1 MKNNSE
7 EPVMM
12 TFGGHLDVLRK
23 MLFRIMAVVL
33 FLGIC
38 VFAFKEDT
46 FRILLAPRKWDFVT
60 YRSIESL
67 LNWMGVEFH
76 FSEYHIDLINTEL
89 SAQFMT
95 HISSSVYLALLG
107 ASPYVVYE
115 LFCFITPALY
125 ERERRYSVG
134 IIIATYLLF
143 AVGILMSY
151 FIIFPI
157 SFRFLGTY
165 QVDAS
170 IVNTITLSS
179 YISTFTMLTLIMGLV
194 FQLPVLAFFL
204 AKIGLISSCILK
216 KYRKHAIV
224 IIMIIAAVITP
235 PDIFTLVLVTI
246 PIYLL
251 YEVSIFIV
259 KRVENISNRH
269 CGQWRDGGQ

>member
-7 EPVMM
+7 ESVMM
-12 TFGGHLDVLRK
+12 TFGEHLDVLRK
-23 MLFRIMAVVL
+23 MLFRIITVVL
-33 FLGIC
+33 ILGVFI
-38 VFAFKEDT
+38 FAFKKET
-46 FRILLAPRKWDFVT
+46 FSILLAPREWNFVT
-60 YRSIESL
+60 YRWIEAL
-67 LNWMGVEFH
+67 INCAGFDFH
-76 FSEYHIDLINTEL
+76 FGEYHIDLINTEL

-125 ERERRYSVG
+125 EREKRYSVG
-134 IIIATYLLF
+134 IVIATYLLF

-151 FIIFPI
+151 FLIFPI

-165 QVDAS
+165 QVDTS

-204 AKIGLISSCILK
+204 AKINLITSNVLK
-216 KYRKHAIV
+216 RYRKHAIV

-246 PIYLL
+246 PIYIL
-251 YEVSIFIV
+251 YEMSIFIV
-259 KRVENISNRH
+259 KKVET
-269 CGQWRDGGQ
+269 

>member
-38 VFAFKEDT
+38 IFAFKEDT

-134 IIIATYLLF
+134 IVIATYLLF

-165 QVDAS
+165 QVDSS

-204 AKIGLISSCILK
+204 AKIGLISSSILK

-259 KRVENISNRH
+259 KRVENISHRH
-269 CGQWRDGGQ
+269 CGQ